1 MAALAAAARFRHH
14 CVVDIHHQS
23 LMLLSISSCTLH
35 LQLHTCGAI
44 EMGSGLRLGALGANT
59 NLCEY
64 FTLHTE
70 YFTYHTTSS
79 GSAHLMIVEL
89 HTLPLA

>member
-1 MAALAAAARFRHH
+1 
-14 CVVDIHHQS
+14 
-23 LMLLSISSCTLH
+23 
-35 LQLHTCGAI
+35 
-44 EMGSGLRLGALGANT
+44 MGSGLRLGALGANT